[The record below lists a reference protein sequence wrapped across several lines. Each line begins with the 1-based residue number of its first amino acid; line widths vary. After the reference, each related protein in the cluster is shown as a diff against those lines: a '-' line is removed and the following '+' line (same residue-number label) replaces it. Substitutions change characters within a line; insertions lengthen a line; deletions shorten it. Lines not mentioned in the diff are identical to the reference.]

1 MPGKTVLIKHST
13 ILAVYLLIVWGFYRF
28 LFQLPEEIEELFIK
42 PVIWLVP
49 VIILLN
55 KEKLGLSSLG
65 FTLKNLFPSIYL
77 ALGLGA
83 VFVAEALV
91 INYVKY
97 GGISFGANIG
107 NLPFA
112 TSLGLSFATAFSE
125 ETAFRGYLFNRV
137 WYVLKS
143 EWTANILTSVVW
155 ALIHVPVT
163 FFVWKLDASAAILY
177 LILTTIF
184 GMGSAFV
191 FARTRNIFS
200 SIFLH
205 VLWEWPIILF
215 R

>member
-1 MPGKTVLIKHST
+1 MPSKTVLIKHST
-13 ILAVYLLIVWGFYRF
+13 ILAFYLLVVWGFYRF

-42 PVIWLVP
+42 PVIWLIP
-49 VIILLN
+49 VFILLG

-77 ALGLGA
+77 SLGLGA
-83 VFVAEALV
+83 VFVIEALV

-97 GGISFGANIG
+97 GGLNFGANIG
-107 NLPFA
+107 ALPFM
-112 TSLGLSFATAFSE
+112 TSLGLSFATAISE

-137 WYVLKS
+137 WYVFKN
-143 EWTANILTSVVW
+143 EWSANILTSVVW
-155 ALIHVPVT
+155 ALVHVPVT
-163 FFVWKLDASAAILY
+163 FFVWKLDASAAAIY
-177 LILTTIF
+177 LVLTTIF
-184 GMGSAFV
+184 GIGSAFV

>member
-1 MPGKTVLIKHST
+1 MPSKTVLIKHST
-13 ILAVYLLIVWGFYRF
+13 ILAFYLLVVWGFYRF

-42 PVIWLVP
+42 PVIWLIP
-49 VIILLN
+49 VFILLG

-77 ALGLGA
+77 SLGLGA
-83 VFVAEALV
+83 VFVIEALV

-97 GGISFGANIG
+97 GGLNFGANIG
-107 NLPFA
+107 TLPFM
-112 TSLGLSFATAFSE
+112 TSLGLSFATAISE

-137 WYVLKS
+137 WYVFKN
-143 EWTANILTSVVW
+143 EWSANILTSVVW
-155 ALIHVPVT
+155 ALVHVPVT
-163 FFVWKLDASAAILY
+163 FFVWKLDASAAGIY
-177 LILTTIF
+177 LVLTTIF
-184 GMGSAFV
+184 GIGSAFV